1 MSRITSRSALNN
13 LNLLAK
19 LLVAVAD
26 IPSLLILLL
35 ISCQCISD
43 PIIGYWSPGLLI
55 CCISWPLQVVFV
67 IEVNK
72 LVLWGFTAGWSPSYS
87 VFFLQTGPLMII
99 INHLTCDFCNIPDVV
114 QTHEQR
120 VCVRLI
126 ITGCVWGNASV
137 SVAVSESGHI
147 NMSGLTC
154 YQAQLVKIDM
164 IPLSLLSSSQMTSKS
179 SNVTRSQLLNE
190 KWTCHP
196 FTCFTSI

>member
-19 LLVAVAD
+19 LLRSSCWHFIMAYC
-26 IPSLLILLL
+26 LL
-35 ISCQCISD
+35 ISCQCTSD
-43 PIIGYWSPGLLI
+43 PMISYWSPGLLI
-55 CCISWPLQVVFV
+55 FCISRPLKVVFV
-67 IEVNK
+67 IEVNN
-72 LVLWGFTAGWSPSYS
+72 LALWGFTVGWSPSYS
-87 VFFLQTGPLMII
+87 VFFLQTGPLMTI

-147 NMSGLTC
+147 NKSGLTC

-164 IPLSLLSSSQMTSKS
+164 ILLSLLSSSQMTSKS
-179 SNVTRSQLLNE
+179 SNVTRSQLFNE